1 MLKLS
6 GKLSRVALAAAI
18 TLTAV
23 GAVASQA
30 SAAAKKA
37 PTTQGIRW

>member
-1 MLKLS
+1 MRKLP
-6 GKLSRVALAAAI
+6 KIILATVI

-30 SAAAKKA
+30 SAGTFAKKA
-37 PTTQGIRW
+37 PTAQGIRW